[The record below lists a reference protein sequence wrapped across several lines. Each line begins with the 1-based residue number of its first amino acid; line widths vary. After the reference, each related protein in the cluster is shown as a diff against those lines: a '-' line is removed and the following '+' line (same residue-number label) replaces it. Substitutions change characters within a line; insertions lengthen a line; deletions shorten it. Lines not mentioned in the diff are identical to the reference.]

1 MGLSEVNTSIESRL
15 ARFARLLN
23 VIGLGFIIIMI
34 LLTVADVIGR
44 RFFNHSLYGAHELQQ
59 FCLMIAA
66 FLTLASCQIAR
77 QNITIDFIAE
87 LLSRR
92 VLAYFDVILTTV
104 AFVAYSLLLW
114 RMIYQAA
121 YLRAQG
127 VQTVELLLP
136 EWPFLAFAGGIGVF
150 IFVLILALNVSQAI
164 VETTR
169 K

>member
-15 ARFARLLN
+15 ARLARFLN
-23 VIGLGFIIIMI
+23 IIGLGFIIIMI

-87 LLSRR
+87 LLSRK
-92 VLAYFDVILTTV
+92 VMA
-104 AFVAYSLLLW
+104 
-114 RMIYQAA
+114 
-121 YLRAQG
+121 
-127 VQTVELLLP
+127 
-136 EWPFLAFAGGIGVF
+136 
-150 IFVLILALNVSQAI
+150 
-164 VETTR
+164 
-169 K
+169 